1 MYKFP
6 FIFGTYFIQGVPVL
20 IQEAFVA
27 ERISKNNET
36 VPVNFKISTPSNIE
50 SEIYKKKSLSKT
62 RRLID
67 FIQIWRHFHKNIRA
81 VRTLRKY
88 LKQGVYEHITL

>member
-36 VPVNFKISTPSNIE
+36 VPVNFKISTPSNTE
-50 SEIYKKKSLSKT
+50 SEIYKKK
-62 RRLID
+62 
-67 FIQIWRHFHKNIRA
+67 
-81 VRTLRKY
+81 VC
-88 LKQGVYEHITL
+88 LKLED